1 MFKKGISHLTSN
13 MGIKILS
20 VLFAVVLWLAVNN
33 YDNPDITRTFRV
45 PVATTEEQVLINMG
59 KAYTID
65 PDTSVAIVSV
75 TGPRKTVDDFQTSD
89 FKATADLS
97 QLSSYEDGVQTT
109 DIVVEPSNTTVQ
121 EKIAKDNCEL
131 KLNKLVGGKEQK
143 LKVTLEPRT
152 DEQTYVVG
160 ETTGTPAEGYAI
172 GDMYVSPNLVKV
184 SGPMSVVSK
193 IAKIAAPVNV
203 DNLTADCS
211 VDASL
216 VMYDAEGNVIENSK
230 ITLTPSVV
238 TVKIQILG
246 TKTVPVECQTTGT
259 PAEGYVFVELEY
271 APKVV
276 VIKGS
281 PFVLNNIDKI
291 AIPEETIDLTGAT
304 ADVENSIDIT
314 PYLSEAGVS
323 LVKPEENK
331 IAVKAVIER
340 LETKQLEL
348 PVSALTV
355 ENLSDNYEVSYGAVS
370 VPVTVRGRSGDIA
383 ALANGHLKG
392 TINLRN
398 LQPGTYTVVV
408 EVELDEKYQVLGEL
422 TLQLTI
428 AEKGSETPD
437 HSGTGGTETGGTENP

>member
-1 MFKKGISHLTSN
+1 MFKKRLSHLNSN
-13 MGIKILS
+13 IGLKILS
-20 VLFAVVLWLAVNN
+20 VLFAVILWLAVNN

-45 PVATTEEQVLINMG
+45 PVSATEEQVLINMG

-65 PDTSVAIVSV
+65 PDTSVAIISV

-97 QLSSYEDGVQTT
+97 QLSGYEDGVQTT
-109 DIVVEPSNTTVQ
+109 DIVVEASNTTVQ
-121 EKIAKDNCEL
+121 EKIDKDKCEV
-131 KLNKLVGGKEQK
+131 KLSKLVGGKEQQ
-143 LKVTLEPRT
+143 LRVTLEPRT

-160 ETTGTPAEGYAI
+160 ETTGTPADGYAI
-172 GDMYVSPNLVKV
+172 GDIFVSPNLIKV
-184 SGPMSVVSK
+184 SGPMSVVSQ
-193 IAKIAAPVNV
+193 IDKIAAPVNV

-216 VMYDAEGNVIENSK
+216 VMYDVAGNVIEDSK
-230 ITLTPSVV
+230 ITLTPNVV
-238 TVKIQILG
+238 TVNVQILG
-246 TKTVPVECQTTGT
+246 TKTVPVECGTTGT
-259 PAEGYVFVELEY
+259 PAEGYVFVALEY
-271 APKVV
+271 APKEV

-291 AIPEETIDLTGAT
+291 TIPADTINLTGAT

-314 PYLSEAGVS
+314 PYLADAGVS

-331 IAVKAVIER
+331 IAIKAVVEK

-355 ENLSDNYEVSYGAVS
+355 ENLSDNYEVTYGATA
-370 VPVTVRGRSGDIA
+370 VPVTVRGRSRDIS
-383 ALANGHLKG
+383 ALTASHLKG

-398 LQPGTYTVVV
+398 LQPGTYNVIV
-408 EVELDEKYQVLGEL
+408 EIELDEKCEVLGEL
-422 TLQLTI
+422 TVQVTI
-428 AEKGSETPD
+428 AEKGQGSPD
-437 HSGTGGTETGGTENP
+437 HTGGSESGGTTNP

>member
-1 MFKKGISHLTSN
+1 MFKKRLSRLNSN
-13 MGIKILS
+13 IALKILS
-20 VLFAVVLWLAVNN
+20 VLFAVILWLAVNN

-45 PVATTEEQVLINMG
+45 PVSTTEEQVLINMG

-65 PDTSVAIVSV
+65 PDTSVAIISV

-97 QLSSYEDGVQTT
+97 QLSGYEDGVQTT
-109 DIVVEPSNTTVQ
+109 DIVVEASNTTVQ
-121 EKIAKDNCEL
+121 EKIDKDKCEV
-131 KLNKLVGGKEQK
+131 KLSKLVGGKEQQ
-143 LKVTLEPRT
+143 LRVTLEPRT

-160 ETTGTPAEGYAI
+160 ETTGTPADGYAI
-172 GDMYVSPNLVKV
+172 GDIFVSPNLIKV
-184 SGPMSVVSK
+184 SGPMSVVSQ
-193 IAKIAAPVNV
+193 IDKIAAPVNV

-216 VMYDAEGNVIENSK
+216 VMYDAEGNVIEDSK
-230 ITLTPSVV
+230 ITLTPNVV
-238 TVKIQILG
+238 TVNVQILG
-246 TKTVPVECQTTGT
+246 TKTVPVECGTTGT
-259 PAEGYVFVELEY
+259 PAEGYVFVALEY
-271 APKVV
+271 APKEV

-291 AIPEETIDLTGAT
+291 TIPADTINLTGAT

-314 PYLSEAGVS
+314 PYLVDAGVS

-331 IAVKAVIER
+331 IAIKAVVEK

-355 ENLSDNYEVSYGAVS
+355 ENLSDNYEVTYGATA
-370 VPVTVRGRSGDIA
+370 VPVTVRGRSKDIS
-383 ALANGHLKG
+383 ALTASHLKG

-398 LQPGTYTVVV
+398 LQPGTYNVVV
-408 EVELDEKYQVLGEL
+408 VIELDEKCEVLGEI
-422 TLQLTI
+422 TVQVTI
-428 AEKGSETPD
+428 AEKGQDSPG
-437 HSGTGGTETGGTENP
+437 HTGGSETGGTTNP

>member
-1 MFKKGISHLTSN
+1 MFKKRLSRLNSN
-13 MGIKILS
+13 IGLKILS
-20 VLFAVVLWLAVNN
+20 VLFAVILWLAVNN

-45 PVATTEEQVLINMG
+45 PVSTTEEQVLINMG

-65 PDTSVAIVSV
+65 PDTSVAIISV

-97 QLSSYEDGVQTT
+97 QLSGYEDGVQTT
-109 DIVVEPSNTTVQ
+109 DIVVEASNTTVQ
-121 EKIAKDNCEL
+121 EKIDKDKCEV
-131 KLNKLVGGKEQK
+131 KLSKLVGGKEQQ
-143 LKVTLEPRT
+143 LRVTLEPRT

-160 ETTGTPAEGYAI
+160 ETTGTPADGYAI
-172 GDMYVSPNLVKV
+172 GDIFVSPNLIKV
-184 SGPMSVVSK
+184 SGPMSVVSQ
-193 IAKIAAPVNV
+193 IDKIAAPVNV

-216 VMYDAEGNVIENSK
+216 VMYDAAGNVIEDSK
-230 ITLTPSVV
+230 ITLTPNVV
-238 TVKIQILG
+238 TVNVQILG
-246 TKTVPVECQTTGT
+246 TKTVPVECGITGT

-271 APKVV
+271 APKEV

-291 AIPEETIDLTGAT
+291 TIPADTINLTGAT

-314 PYLSEAGVS
+314 PYLADAGVS
-323 LVKPEENK
+323 LVNPEENK
-331 IAVKAVIER
+331 IAIKAVVEK

-355 ENLSDNYEVSYGAVS
+355 ENLSDNYEVTYGATA
-370 VPVTVRGRSGDIA
+370 VPVTVRGRSRDIS
-383 ALANGHLKG
+383 ALTASHLKG

-398 LQPGTYTVVV
+398 LQPGTYNVIV
-408 EVELDEKYQVLGEL
+408 EIELDEKCEVLGEL
-422 TLQLTI
+422 TVQVTI
-428 AEKGSETPD
+428 AEKGQGSPD
-437 HSGTGGTETGGTENP
+437 HTGGSESGGTTNP

>member
-1 MFKKGISHLTSN
+1 MFKKRLSRLNSN
-13 MGIKILS
+13 IALKILS
-20 VLFAVVLWLAVNN
+20 VLFAVILWLAVNN

-45 PVATTEEQVLINMG
+45 PVSTTEEQVLINMG

-65 PDTSVAIVSV
+65 PDTSVAIISV

-97 QLSSYEDGVQTT
+97 QLSGYEDGVQTT
-109 DIVVEPSNTTVQ
+109 DIVVEASNTTVQ
-121 EKIAKDNCEL
+121 EKIDKDKCEV
-131 KLNKLVGGKEQK
+131 KLSKLVGGKEQQ
-143 LKVTLEPRT
+143 LRVTLEPRT

-160 ETTGTPAEGYAI
+160 ETTGTPADGYAI
-172 GDMYVSPNLVKV
+172 GDIFVSPNLIKV
-184 SGPMSVVSK
+184 SGPMSVVSQ
-193 IAKIAAPVNV
+193 IDKIAAPVNV

-216 VMYDAEGNVIENSK
+216 VMYDAAGNVIEDSK
-230 ITLTPSVV
+230 ITLTPNVV
-238 TVKIQILG
+238 TVNVQILG
-246 TKTVPVECQTTGT
+246 TKTVPVECGTTGT
-259 PAEGYVFVELEY
+259 PAEGYVFVALEY
-271 APKVV
+271 APKEV

-291 AIPEETIDLTGAT
+291 TIPADTINLTGAT

-314 PYLSEAGVS
+314 PYLVDAGVS

-331 IAVKAVIER
+331 IAIKAVVEK

-355 ENLSDNYEVSYGAVS
+355 ENLSDNYEVTYGATA
-370 VPVTVRGRSGDIA
+370 VPVTVRGRSKDIS
-383 ALANGHLKG
+383 ALTASHLKG

-398 LQPGTYTVVV
+398 LQPGTYNVVV
-408 EVELDEKYQVLGEL
+408 VIELDEKCEVLGEI
-422 TLQLTI
+422 TVQVTI
-428 AEKGSETPD
+428 AEKGQDSPG
-437 HSGTGGTETGGTENP
+437 HTGGSETGGTTNP

>member
-1 MFKKGISHLTSN
+1 MFKKRISHLGSN
-13 MGIKILS
+13 IGLKILS
-20 VLFAVVLWLAVNN
+20 VLFAVILWLAVNN

-45 PVATTEEQVLINMG
+45 PVSTTEEQVLINMG

-65 PDTSVAIVSV
+65 PDTSVALISV
-75 TGPRKTVDDFQTSD
+75 TGPRKTADDFQTSD

-97 QLSSYEDGVQTT
+97 QLSGYEDGVQTT
-109 DIVVEPSNTTVQ
+109 DIVVEASNTTVQ
-121 EKIAKDNCEL
+121 EKIDKDKCEV
-131 KLNKLVGGKEQK
+131 KLSKLVGGKEQQ
-143 LKVTLEPRT
+143 LRVTLEPRT

-160 ETTGTPAEGYAI
+160 ETTGTPADGYAI
-172 GDMYVSPNLVKV
+172 GDIFVSPNLIKV
-184 SGPMSVVSK
+184 SGPMSVVSQ
-193 IAKIAAPVNV
+193 IDKIAAPVNV

-216 VMYDAEGNVIENSK
+216 VMYDAAGNVIEDSK

-238 TVKIQILG
+238 TVNVQILG
-246 TKTVPVECQTTGT
+246 TKTVSVECGTTGT

-271 APKVV
+271 APKEV

-291 AIPEETIDLTGAT
+291 TIPADTINLAGAT

-314 PYLSEAGVS
+314 PYLADAGVS

-331 IAVKAVIER
+331 IAIKAVVEK

-355 ENLSDNYEVSYGAVS
+355 ENLPDNYEVTYGVTA
-370 VPVTVRGRSGDIA
+370 VPVTVRGRSRDIS
-383 ALANGHLKG
+383 ALTAGHLKG

-398 LQPGTYTVVV
+398 LQPGTYNVVV
-408 EVELDEKYQVLGEL
+408 EIELEEKCEVLGEL
-422 TLQLTI
+422 TVQVTI
-428 AEKGSETPD
+428 AEKGQDSPG
-437 HSGTGGTETGGTENP
+437 HTGGSETGGTTNP

>member
-1 MFKKGISHLTSN
+1 MFKKRLSRLNSN
-13 MGIKILS
+13 IGLKILS
-20 VLFAVVLWLAVNN
+20 VLFAVILWLAVNN

-45 PVATTEEQVLINMG
+45 PVSTTEEQVLINMG

-65 PDTSVAIVSV
+65 PDTSVAIISV

-97 QLSSYEDGVQTT
+97 QLSGYEDGVQTT
-109 DIVVEPSNTTVQ
+109 DIVVEASNTTVQ
-121 EKIAKDNCEL
+121 EKIDKDKCEV
-131 KLNKLVGGKEQK
+131 KLSKLVGGKEQQ
-143 LKVTLEPRT
+143 LRVTLEPRT

-160 ETTGTPAEGYAI
+160 ETTGTPADGYAI
-172 GDMYVSPNLVKV
+172 GDIFVSPNLIKV
-184 SGPMSVVSK
+184 SGPMSVVSQ
-193 IAKIAAPVNV
+193 IDKIAAPVNV

-216 VMYDAEGNVIENSK
+216 VMYDAAGNVIEDSK
-230 ITLTPSVV
+230 ITLTPNVV
-238 TVKIQILG
+238 TVNVQILG
-246 TKTVPVECQTTGT
+246 TKTVPVECGITGT

-271 APKVV
+271 APKEV

-291 AIPEETIDLTGAT
+291 TIPADTINLTGAT

-314 PYLSEAGVS
+314 PYLADAGVS
-323 LVKPEENK
+323 LVNPEENK
-331 IAVKAVIER
+331 IAIKAVVEK

-355 ENLSDNYEVSYGAVS
+355 ENLSDNYEVTYGATA
-370 VPVTVRGRSGDIA
+370 VPVTVRGRSRDIS
-383 ALANGHLKG
+383 ALTASHLKG

-398 LQPGTYTVVV
+398 LQPGTYNVIV
-408 EVELDEKYQVLGEL
+408 EIELDEKCEVLGEL
-422 TLQLTI
+422 TVQVTI
-428 AEKGSETPD
+428 AEKGQGLPD
-437 HSGTGGTETGGTENP
+437 HTGGSESGGTTNP

>member
-1 MFKKGISHLTSN
+1 MFKKRLSHLNSN
-13 MGIKILS
+13 IGLKILS
-20 VLFAVVLWLAVNN
+20 VLFAVILWLAVNN

-45 PVATTEEQVLINMG
+45 PVSATEEQVLINMG

-65 PDTSVAIVSV
+65 PDTSVAIISV

-97 QLSSYEDGVQTT
+97 QLSGYEDGVQTT
-109 DIVVEPSNTTVQ
+109 DIVVEASNTTVQ
-121 EKIAKDNCEL
+121 EKIDKDKCEV
-131 KLNKLVGGKEQK
+131 KLSKLVGGKEQQ
-143 LKVTLEPRT
+143 LRVTLEPRT

-160 ETTGTPAEGYAI
+160 ETTGTPADGYAI
-172 GDMYVSPNLVKV
+172 GDIFVSPNLIKV
-184 SGPMSVVSK
+184 SGPMSVVSQ
-193 IAKIAAPVNV
+193 IDKIAATVNV

-216 VMYDAEGNVIENSK
+216 VMYDVAGNVIEDSK
-230 ITLTPSVV
+230 ITLTPNVV
-238 TVKIQILG
+238 TVNVQILG
-246 TKTVPVECQTTGT
+246 TKTVPVECGTTGT
-259 PAEGYVFVELEY
+259 PAEGYVFVALEY
-271 APKVV
+271 APKEV

-291 AIPEETIDLTGAT
+291 TIPADTINLTGAT

-314 PYLSEAGVS
+314 PYLADAGVS

-331 IAVKAVIER
+331 IAIKAVVEK

-355 ENLSDNYEVSYGAVS
+355 ENLSDNYEVTYGATA
-370 VPVTVRGRSGDIA
+370 VPVTVRGRSRDIS
-383 ALANGHLKG
+383 ALTASHLKG

-398 LQPGTYTVVV
+398 LQPGTYNVIV
-408 EVELDEKYQVLGEL
+408 EIELDEKCEVLGEL
-422 TLQLTI
+422 TVQVTI
-428 AEKGSETPD
+428 AEKGQGSPD
-437 HSGTGGTETGGTENP
+437 HTGGSESGGTTNP

>member
-1 MFKKGISHLTSN
+1 MFKKRLSHLNSN
-13 MGIKILS
+13 IGLKILS
-20 VLFAVVLWLAVNN
+20 VLFAVILWLAVNN

-45 PVATTEEQVLINMG
+45 PVSATEEQVLINMG

-65 PDTSVAIVSV
+65 PDTSVAIISV

-97 QLSSYEDGVQTT
+97 QLSGYEDGVQTT
-109 DIVVEPSNTTVQ
+109 DIVVEASNTTVQ
-121 EKIAKDNCEL
+121 EKIDKDKCEV
-131 KLNKLVGGKEQK
+131 KLSKLVGGKEQQ
-143 LKVTLEPRT
+143 LRVTLEPRT

-160 ETTGTPAEGYAI
+160 ETTGTPADGYAI
-172 GDMYVSPNLVKV
+172 GDIFVSPNLIKV
-184 SGPMSVVSK
+184 SGPMSVVSQ
-193 IAKIAAPVNV
+193 IDKIAAPVNV

-216 VMYDAEGNVIENSK
+216 VMYDVAGNVIEDSK
-230 ITLTPSVV
+230 ITLTPNVV
-238 TVKIQILG
+238 TVNVQILG
-246 TKTVPVECQTTGT
+246 TKTAPVECGTTGT
-259 PAEGYVFVELEY
+259 PAEGYVFVALEY
-271 APKVV
+271 APKEV

-291 AIPEETIDLTGAT
+291 TIPADTINLTGAT

-314 PYLSEAGVS
+314 PYLADAGVS

-331 IAVKAVIER
+331 IAIKAVVEK

-355 ENLSDNYEVSYGAVS
+355 ENLSDNYEVTYGATA
-370 VPVTVRGRSGDIA
+370 VPVTVRGRSRDIS
-383 ALANGHLKG
+383 ALTASHLKG

-398 LQPGTYTVVV
+398 LQPGTYNVIV
-408 EVELDEKYQVLGEL
+408 EIELDEKCEVLGEL
-422 TLQLTI
+422 TVQVTI
-428 AEKGSETPD
+428 AEKGQGSPD
-437 HSGTGGTETGGTENP
+437 HTGGSESGGTTNP

>member
-1 MFKKGISHLTSN
+1 MFKKRLSHLNSN
-13 MGIKILS
+13 IGLKILS
-20 VLFAVVLWLAVNN
+20 VLFAVILWLAVNN

-45 PVATTEEQVLINMG
+45 PVSTTEEQVLINMG

-65 PDTSVAIVSV
+65 PDTSVAIISV

-97 QLSSYEDGVQTT
+97 QLSGYEDGVQTT
-109 DIVVEPSNTTVQ
+109 DIVVEASNTTVQ
-121 EKIAKDNCEL
+121 EKIDKDKCEV
-131 KLNKLVGGKEQK
+131 KLNKLVGGKEQQ
-143 LKVTLEPRT
+143 LRVTLEPRT

-160 ETTGTPAEGYAI
+160 ETTGTPADGYAI
-172 GDMYVSPNLVKV
+172 GDIFVSPNLIKV
-184 SGPMSVVSK
+184 SGPMSVVSQ
-193 IAKIAAPVNV
+193 IDKIAAPVNV

-216 VMYDAEGNVIENSK
+216 VMYDAAGNVIEDSK
-230 ITLTPSVV
+230 ITLTPNVV
-238 TVKIQILG
+238 TVNVQILG
-246 TKTVPVECQTTGT
+246 TKTVPVECGTTGT

-271 APKVV
+271 APKEV

-291 AIPEETIDLTGAT
+291 TIPADTINLAGAT

-314 PYLSEAGVS
+314 PYLADAGVS
-323 LVKPEENK
+323 LVKPEENR
-331 IAVKAVIER
+331 IAIKAVVEK

-355 ENLSDNYEVSYGAVS
+355 ENLSDNYEVTYGATA
-370 VPVTVRGRSGDIA
+370 VPVTVRGRSRDISSLTA
-383 ALANGHLKG
+383 SHLKG

-398 LQPGTYTVVV
+398 LQPGTYNVVV
-408 EVELDEKYQVLGEL
+408 VIELDEKCEVLGEI
-422 TLQLTI
+422 TVQVTI
-428 AEKGSETPD
+428 AEKSQESPG
-437 HSGTGGTETGGTENP
+437 HTGGSETGGTTNP

>member
-1 MFKKGISHLTSN
+1 MFKKRLSRLNSN
-13 MGIKILS
+13 IALKILS
-20 VLFAVVLWLAVNN
+20 VLFAVILWLAVNN

-45 PVATTEEQVLINMG
+45 PVSTTEEQVLINMG

-65 PDTSVAIVSV
+65 PDTSVAIISV

-97 QLSSYEDGVQTT
+97 QLSGYEDGVQTT
-109 DIVVEPSNTTVQ
+109 DIVVEASNTTVQ
-121 EKIAKDNCEL
+121 EKIDKDKCEV
-131 KLNKLVGGKEQK
+131 KLSKLVGGKEQQ
-143 LKVTLEPRT
+143 LRVTLEPRT

-160 ETTGTPAEGYAI
+160 ETTGTPADGYAI
-172 GDMYVSPNLVKV
+172 GDIFVSPNLIKV
-184 SGPMSVVSK
+184 SGPMSVVSQ
-193 IAKIAAPVNV
+193 IDKIAAPVNV

-230 ITLTPSVV
+230 ITLTPNVV
-238 TVKIQILG
+238 TVNVQILG
-246 TKTVPVECQTTGT
+246 TKTVPVECGTTGT
-259 PAEGYVFVELEY
+259 PAEGYVFVALEY
-271 APKVV
+271 APKEV

-291 AIPEETIDLTGAT
+291 TIPADTINLTGAT

-314 PYLSEAGVS
+314 PYLADAGVS

-331 IAVKAVIER
+331 IAIKAIVEK

-355 ENLSDNYEVSYGAVS
+355 ENLSDNYEVTYGATA
-370 VPVTVRGRSGDIA
+370 VPVTVRGRSRDIS
-383 ALANGHLKG
+383 ALTASHLKG

-398 LQPGTYTVVV
+398 LQPGTYNVVV
-408 EVELDEKYQVLGEL
+408 VIELDEKCEVLGEI
-422 TLQLTI
+422 TVQVTI
-428 AEKGSETPD
+428 AEKGQDSPG
-437 HSGTGGTETGGTENP
+437 HTGGSESGGTTNP